1 MYIDIILIVIVII
14 ALTMYFKHFS
24 AFVFSVAIVDI
35 LLRILTFIKNN
46 IGLKELIKNSKLDEI
61 VFGKLIN
68 VNISYD
74 KLDTLEYLVTK
85 TNSKIITKEFGE
97 DVSCEI
103 EVSNDNLELFE
114 KYNYEIKKDIT
125 M

>member
-46 IGLKELIKNSKLDEI
+46 IGLKELSSFLRKYFPDSIFAIIDRYTKGD
-61 VFGKLIN
+61 IN
-68 VNISYD
+68 VVLKWLFVIIMIIFLY
-74 KLDTLEYLVTK
+74 YIIK
-85 TNSKIITKEFGE
+85 TW
-97 DVSCEI
+97 
-103 EVSNDNLELFE
+103 
-114 KYNYEIKKDIT
+114 IKKKKF
-125 M
+125 